1 MRFLLDIV
9 KGIRQRCG
17 DFPIVVRL
25 TVDECYDKVGRPGT
39 GYGLE
44 EGVRMAVALE
54 KAGVDAIDVSSAGYD
69 AFNYWLE
76 PASFP
81 LGWRKYMAKAVKEK
95 VNIPVI
101 AAT

>member
-81 LGWRKYMAKAVKEK
+81 WAGE
-95 VNIPVI
+95 NIWPKR
-101 AAT
+101 